1 MPGLIPNRTR
11 RAFTLVELLVVI
23 GIIAIL
29 ISILLPSLSRAREA
43 ANRAACLS
51 NLRQIG
57 QMFHLYANANKQQ
70 IALGVRSNVYQDNY
84 TIRYTSAGTYYS
96 WGPYFKAGYL
106 KEPKFLYCPSSGQD
120 IFHEYNGQNNPWR
133 YDPATQ
139 ELTAYVRAGYGIRPM
154 GHDGRPILWRSTTP
168 TPIRNPMVDGGYNDA
183 TPDPTHVWSP
193 YPKLDKFK
201 GRALAADI
209 FATKHRV
216 NWRHK
221 KGINAVYADGSAR
234 WYETKPFEKLPTAV
248 PRPAFGAENWP
259 ATLSIPT
266 QDFWATVQQG
276 FVDAVNG
283 GGNAMMIACWE
294 LLDREGGATANG
306 LVYPQ

>member
-1 MPGLIPNRTR
+1 MPAANSTETR
-11 RAFTLVELLVVI
+11 RHAFTLVELLVVI

-29 ISILLPSLSRAREA
+29 IGVLLPTLARARES

-70 IALGVRSNVYQDNY
+70 IALGCRSNVYQDNY
-84 TIRYTSAGTYYS
+84 TIRYTAAGQYYS

-120 IFHEYNGQNNPWR
+120 IFHEFNGQNNPWT
-133 YDPATQ
+133 YDAATH
-139 ELTAYVRAGYGIRPM
+139 ELTTYVRAGYGIRPM
-154 GHDGRPILWRSTTP
+154 GPDGRPILWRSGAFFDDP
-168 TPIRNPMVDGGYNDA
+168 LVDGGYTA
-183 TPDPTHVWSP
+183 GTPSPTPQNAWRP

-221 KGINAVYADGSAR
+221 KGINVVYADGSAR
-234 WYETKPFEKLPTAV
+234 WYDTQPFEKLPTSI
-248 PRPAFGAENWP
+248 PRPPGAENWP
-259 ATLSIPT
+259 DPLPVAN
-266 QDFWATVQQG
+266 WATVQQG
-276 FVDAVNG
+276 FIDPLSG
-283 GGNAMMIACWE
+283 GGNGMMASCWE
-294 LLDREGGATANG
+294 LLDRTGGAIAKAYQ
-306 LVYPQ
+306 YP

>member
-1 MPGLIPNRTR
+1 MPALIQTRTR

-29 ISILLPSLSRAREA
+29 IGILLPSLSRAREA

-51 NLRQIG
+51 NLRQVG

-106 KEPKFLYCPSSGQD
+106 KEPRFLFCPSAGQD
-120 IFHEYNGQNNPWR
+120 IFHEFNGSSNPWKL
-133 YDPATQ
+133 DTATG
-139 ELTAYVRAGYGIRPM
+139 ELTAYIRAGYGIRPM
-154 GHDGRPILWRSTTP
+154 AADGRPILWRTTTP
-168 TPIRNPMVDGGYNDA
+168 TPIVDPVVDGGYTAGNP
-183 TPDPTHVWSP
+183 TPTPANAWTP

-234 WYETKPFEKLPTAV
+234 WYDTKPFEKLPTSV
-248 PRPAFGAENWP
+248 PRPTVGAENWP
-259 ATLSIPT
+259 RRLCFSNITL
-266 QDFWATVQQG
+266 F
-276 FVDAVNG
+276 
-283 GGNAMMIACWE
+283 
-294 LLDREGGATANG
+294 
-306 LVYPQ
+306 